1 MTPEKVTPAQL
12 AAIAQRLHLSTN
24 SLADYLGVPVH
35 TLTKWQNGTRT
46 PPAVAARLLAVLALI
61 ETLAPDLHAAA
72 LMPAPPLPKITREA
86 AQLMQTRAALAE
98 LAEPA
103 PVAAKPAPRRRR
115 APAPVGE
122 VQG

>member
-1 MTPEKVTPAQL
+1 MTPEKVTPTQL
-12 AAIAQRLHLSTN
+12 AAIAQRLNLSTQA
-24 SLADYLGVPVH
+24 LADYLGVPVH

-46 PPAVAARLLAVLALI
+46 PPAVAARLLAVLAI
-61 ETLAPDLHAAA
+61 VETLAPDLHAAA
-72 LMPAPPLPKITREA
+72 LLPPPPLPKITREA
-86 AQLMQTRAALAE
+86 AQLLQTRAALAE